1 MEAKASV
8 RFFFISRGFIRCF
21 RRHREVDVARI
32 DAAICAR
39 LACRR
44 GHATMEPIMTF
55 VRQTLAPLAFVSLLA
70 AGPAFAQSAQEID
83 VALTSYAFT
92 PSALTLHANTTYR
105 LHLVNS
111 SRKGHNFAA
120 PEFFAA
126 STISPADAGKITSGA
141 IEVDE

>member
-1 MEAKASV
+1 MT
-8 RFFFISRGFIRCF
+8 FIRK
-21 RRHREVDVARI
+21 A
-32 DAAICAR
+32 
-39 LACRR
+39 
-44 GHATMEPIMTF
+44 
-55 VRQTLAPLAFVSLLA
+55 LAPLAFVSLLA
-70 AGPAFAQSAQEID
+70 AGPAFAQSAQEVD

-92 PSALTLHANTTYR
+92 PSAFTLHANTTYR

-141 IEVDE
+141 IEVDEGQTVDVTVTPTRAGSYDLVCSHFMHTMLGMKGKITVQ